1 MKKHKQVLAEQ
12 FQQRALGVAFVGVV
26 GVIAM
31 SIALQPQAKA
41 WGIGGLTVAILLGMV
56 LGNTFYSRVETRC
69 QQGAGWIKQRFLRWG
84 IMLYGFRL
92 TLQQVGDVGVSA
104 LLIDVLTLSTT
115 FLLACWLGMRVLGLS
130 RESAWLIGAGSSI
143 CGAAAIAAA
152 EPVLKA
158 KDEQV
163 AVAVAT
169 VVAFGTLAMFLYPWM
184 YHVLPA
190 SIEPVAQQYGVYIG
204 STVHEVAQVVA
215 AGQAV
220 SGEAGQAAVV
230 TKMLRVMMLA
240 PFLIL
245 LARWA
250 MRTPSAEGQTA
261 EKKTIQIPWFA
272 VVFLLVVGFNSL
284 NLLPQYWVGVLVKVD
299 EVLLVLA
306 MTALGLD
313 TRWQAVKRAGAKP
326 LVLGASLMLWLVIGG
341 ALINYAV
348 IQLI

>member
-1 MKKHKQVLAEQ
+1 MKKHKQIWAEQ
-12 FQQRALGVAFVGVV
+12 FQQRALGVIFVGVV

-41 WGIGGLTVAILLGMV
+41 WGIGGLTVAILLGMA
-56 LGNTFYSRVETRC
+56 LGNTVYPRVETQC

-92 TLQQVGDVGVSA
+92 TLQQVSDVGASA

-115 FLLACWLGMRVLGLS
+115 FFLACWLGMRVLGLS
-130 RESAWLIGAGSSI
+130 RESTWLIGAGSSI
-143 CGAAAIAAA
+143 CGAAAIAAT

-158 KDEQV
+158 KGEQV

-169 VVAFGTLAMFLYPWM
+169 VVVFGTLAMFLYPWM

-190 SIEPVAQQYGVYIG
+190 AFEPAAQQYGVYIG

-220 SGEAGQAAVV
+220 SSEAGQAAVV

-250 MRTPSAEGQTA
+250 MRTPKAEGQTA
-261 EKKTIQIPWFA
+261 ETNAIQIPWFA

-284 NLLPQYWVGVLVKVD
+284 NLLPQALVDVLVKLD

-306 MTALGLD
+306 MAALGLD

-326 LVLGASLMLWLVIGG
+326 LVLGASLMLWLVVGG

-348 IQLI
+348 TQVI